1 MHGGTWDPTL
11 KGGPSASVA
20 VGTSGN
26 SKVKEMQGQASD
38 GKGAG
43 GGRQG
48 EAADPGWL
56 DGAHASP
63 ATKGLLKTCFRAPL
77 GL

>member
-1 MHGGTWDPTL
+1 
-11 KGGPSASVA
+11 
-20 VGTSGN
+20 
-26 SKVKEMQGQASD
+26 MQGQASN
-38 GKGAG
+38 GKSAG